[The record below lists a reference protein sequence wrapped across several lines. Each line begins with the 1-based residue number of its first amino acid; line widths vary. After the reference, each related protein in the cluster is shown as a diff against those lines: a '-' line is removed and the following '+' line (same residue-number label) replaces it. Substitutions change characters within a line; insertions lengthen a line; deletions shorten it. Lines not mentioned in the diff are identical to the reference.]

1 MKLLASCKAITW
13 QCEGQARCPSV
24 EHSKQGVKHGLG
36 RCTPL
41 TQEGLAPEPHQASS
55 ESSAAM
61 HSTLSTVSGQHVLR
75 QHY

>member
-13 QCEGQARCPSV
+13 QYKGQARCPSL
-24 EHSKQGVKHGLG
+24 EHSEQGVKQGLG

-61 HSTLSTVSGQHVLR
+61 HSTVSKVSGPRMLC
-75 QHY
+75 

>member
-13 QCEGQARCPSV
+13 QRKGQARCPSV
-24 EHSKQGVKHGLG
+24 EHSKQGVKQGLG

-41 TQEGLAPEPHQASS
+41 TQEALAPEPHQASS

-61 HSTLSTVSGQHVLR
+61 HSTVSMASGCHMLC
-75 QHY
+75 